1 MQRKKFLAGLAT
13 AALSI
18 PALAMELAPTKGGK
32 EDSNQRQPAYLK
44 AGDTVGITAPAG
56 HISLEGIAS
65 AKQKLEEWGFKVA
78 VGKTIGTQNFTFA
91 ASDEERRKDFQ
102 EMLDDKNMKAIL
114 CGRGGYGAVRIIDDL
129 DFSIFKKYPKW
140 IIGFSDITVLH
151 SYVNNHLE
159 IASIHSK
166 MCNSF
171 PDDWNLADEVQKAT
185 INSIRDCLNGTKM
198 EYQTSASVMNIPG
211 EATGVLIGGNLRT
224 LENMAATK
232 SDICTKNKILFVEDT
247 GEYLYSIDRMFWN
260 LERSGKLKNLS
271 GLIIGGF
278 KIKEE
283 EGDDKF
289 GENLED
295 IVLKKVKKYNYPVC
309 FNFPVGHQKNNFALK
324 CGLKHRLT
332 VASATTLL
340 SEIN

>member
-18 PALAMELAPTKGGK
+18 PALAMELAPTKGRK

-129 DFSIFKKYPKW
+129 DFSIFKKYP
-140 IIGFSDITVLH
+140 
-151 SYVNNHLE
+151 
-159 IASIHSK
+159 
-166 MCNSF
+166 
-171 PDDWNLADEVQKAT
+171 
-185 INSIRDCLNGTKM
+185 
-198 EYQTSASVMNIPG
+198 MN
-211 EATGVLIGGNLRT
+211 
-224 LENMAATK
+224 
-232 SDICTKNKILFVEDT
+232 CTFC
-247 GEYLYSIDRMFWN
+247 R
-260 LERSGKLKNLS
+260 
-271 GLIIGGF
+271 
-278 KIKEE
+278 
-283 EGDDKF
+283 
-289 GENLED
+289 
-295 IVLKKVKKYNYPVC
+295 
-309 FNFPVGHQKNNFALK
+309 
-324 CGLKHRLT
+324 
-332 VASATTLL
+332 
-340 SEIN
+340 

>member
-1 MQRKKFLAGLAT
+1 
-13 AALSI
+13 
-18 PALAMELAPTKGGK
+18 
-32 EDSNQRQPAYLK
+32 
-44 AGDTVGITAPAG
+44 
-56 HISLEGIAS
+56 
-65 AKQKLEEWGFKVA
+65 
-78 VGKTIGTQNFTFA
+78 
-91 ASDEERRKDFQ
+91 
-102 EMLDDKNMKAIL
+102 
-114 CGRGGYGAVRIIDDL
+114 
-129 DFSIFKKYPKW
+129 
-140 IIGFSDITVLH
+140 
-151 SYVNNHLE
+151 
-159 IASIHSK
+159 
-166 MCNSF
+166 
-171 PDDWNLADEVQKAT
+171 
-185 INSIRDCLNGTKM
+185 
-198 EYQTSASVMNIPG
+198 MNIPG

-332 VASATTLL
+332 VASGTTLL